1 MDNNKKA
8 EEFTQICSAFCET
21 MHKKY
26 AGMED
31 CGIMLIAVNA
41 TDTSSVKRQTMV
53 LGDGAALTYGLLH
66 ACHDDESA
74 VLELL
79 KMAASVSKYGN
90 LSHTLERYIN
100 NNNGDKEV

>member
-1 MDNNKKA
+1 MDNNQKA

-21 MHKKY
+21 MRAKY

-79 KMAASVSKYGN
+79 KAARVYMFGSLLN
-90 LSHTLERYIN
+90 TFDRNIN
-100 NNNGDKEV
+100 NNDNEG

>member
-1 MDNNKKA
+1 MRA
-8 EEFTQICSAFCET
+8 
-21 MHKKY
+21 KY

-53 LGDGAALTYGLLH
+53 LGDGAALTYGFLH

-79 KMAASVSKYGN
+79 KMAASVSKFGS
-90 LSHTLERYIN
+90 LLHTFDRNIN
-100 NNNGDKEV
+100 NNDNEG

>member
-1 MDNNKKA
+1 MDNNNKKA

-21 MHKKY
+21 MRAKY

-66 ACHDDESA
+66 TCHDDESA

-79 KMAASVSKYGN
+79 KMAASVSKFGS
-90 LSHTLERYIN
+90 LLHTFDRNIN
-100 NNNGDKEV
+100 NNDNEG

>member
-8 EEFTQICSAFCET
+8 EEFTQICTEFCET
-21 MHKKY
+21 MRAKY

-41 TDTSSVKRQTMV
+41 TDTSSVKHQTMV

-74 VLELL
+74 VMELL
-79 KMAASVSKYGN
+79 KMIASVSRLGN
-90 LSHTLERYIN
+90 LLHALD
-100 NNNGDKEV
+100 GLFK